1 MERQNEMVQVLLL
14 DDFLSLNLYNHQ
26 QTLVNGQ
33 TINAANFNNL
43 IYIETSMF
51 PDKSE
56 SISTQDTM
64 YLHSS
69 KFHQEPLNSVPQSG
83 EPLFIL
89 SNVRSLLPKIDDL
102 ETILKASSINMAF
115 ITETWLSENIHDS
128 AVEGVIELTRQ
139 EEACAPLLNHLFHLN
154 YYLNYKTNVLK
165 PCGYI

>member
-89 SNVRSLLPKIDDL
+89 SNVRSLL
-102 ETILKASSINMAF
+102 M
-115 ITETWLSENIHDS
+115 
-128 AVEGVIELTRQ
+128 
-139 EEACAPLLNHLFHLN
+139 
-154 YYLNYKTNVLK
+154 
-165 PCGYI
+165 